1 MRSQEVKSRS
11 KRGQSEATRGKSA
24 AKSRQAR
31 VKSHLAAQDRGDA
44 RQQHTEGHQ
53 PKEATAQ
60 MNAVLEVVNQV
71 AIVRGQTDVL
81 VFHAL
86 ADQFVTENE
95 CKRYDK

>member
-1 MRSQEVKSRS
+1 
-11 KRGQSEATRGKSA
+11 
-24 AKSRQAR
+24 
-31 VKSHLAAQDRGDA
+31 
-44 RQQHTEGHQ
+44 
-53 PKEATAQ
+53 
-60 MNAVLEVVNQV
+60 MNAVLEVINQV